1 LAESEERIFDV
12 MRTQKFKI
20 TKDLES
26 MEMEAGSQI
35 LEESRRYIQIM
46 GRQFMLESDQD
57 NKEIGTG
64 TSMYQKANAGQVYA
78 SMKRS

>member
-20 TKDLES
+20 IKDLES

-35 LEESRRYIQIM
+35 LEESRRFI
-46 GRQFMLESDQD
+46 
-57 NKEIGTG
+57 
-64 TSMYQKANAGQVYA
+64 
-78 SMKRS
+78 

>member
-64 TSMYQKANAGQVYA
+64 TTMY
-78 SMKRS
+78 

>member
-1 LAESEERIFDV
+1 
-12 MRTQKFKI
+12 
-20 TKDLES
+20 

-64 TSMYQKANAGQVYA
+64 TTMY
-78 SMKRS
+78 